1 MNYTFAFLLV
11 ISSVGFIYS
20 ESTKLQE
27 KTQTTSDS
35 HTITHTGLK
44 FLKNKNILITLPSES
59 GLRKDLYDING
70 NFLEAEYLSTKGK
83 LVESDT
89 GIAIEKRKY
98 NSLGFLEQIQTFD
111 KKKIIKDNSI
121 YTYDSKCLEIKKSQD
136 CRREISSFDRDKNPI
151 DDENGI
157 HTYKTEFDI
166 NCLAFEK
173 NKTSDCKKLEANLN
187 KKLKL
192 VEDKDG
198 NAKIIR
204 TFDSFGNLN
213 LYEIYDKADKIKHK
227 VIYAYDYKCIEL
239 TNKPQGC
246 IIFQEYS
253 NHIETKSSTNNTN
266 YGKKVIQYDLN
277 CIKEKKNSEYCI
289 GLEENYDLNGKL
301 QDIAHRFTFGCLD
314 YSLELGAYAK
324 KIASFNKKGNEV
336 LREFYNAKNQLIED
350 TSGGAKYVYAY
361 NQKCLD
367 DGHMPH
373 HCRTLSEIYDKNLKL
388 KYKAIYDENC
398 VKTGK
403 ANLEAPNYCTAWKET
418 YDSIKVNG
426 KDTIKIIKAN
436 FDSNGFKINLENYNI
451 NRKLSLK
458 TIYYFDKE
466 KLIKKENQDVKGN
479 LIEDADGIATYIY
492 QYENSK
498 FTTREETFG
507 KDGKLKPNSEGIA
520 RMVFGYNDNC
530 LRKNPN
536 RYECTSLTEFYD
548 ANENLIELKAN
559 IEDTHSY
566 ARLVREFDEQGNLI
580 MEAYYDKDNKLKKN
594 QKGVAKYKFYFDQTG
609 DMIGEDHF
617 GKKNSLKLKIH
628 YSYDPKCKTLS
639 SDFSCNTSITYL
651 NKKNF
656 LIDKEKIDGIPYAKE
671 ITSYNHECIKITSEP
686 DECLEKKEYIN
697 SKEETIYAEYF
708 QYTKPPSPNSEI
720 KLIKLNLTQEK
731 IPYSA
736 EFIK

>member
-1 MNYTFAFLLV
+1 MNYIFACLLA
-11 ISSVGFIYS
+11 IFSIAFIYS
-20 ESTKLQE
+20 ESTKIQE
-27 KTQTTSDS
+27 KKQTTPDSD
-35 HTITHTGLK
+35 TIIQLGLK
-44 FLKNKNILITLPSES
+44 FLSNKNILITLPSES
-59 GLRKDLYDING
+59 GLRKDLYDFNG
-70 NFLEAEYLSTKGK
+70 NLLEAEYLNTKGK
-83 LVESDT
+83 LVESEP

-98 NSLGFLEQIQTFD
+98 NALNFLEQIQTFD
-111 KKKIIKDNSI
+111 KKKKITNTSLFA
-121 YTYDSKCLEIKKSQD
+121 YDSKCLEMKKSQD
-136 CRREISSFDRDKNPI
+136 CLREISSFDSDKNPLE
-151 DDENGI
+151 DENGI
-157 HTYKTEFDI
+157 HKYKTEFDI
-166 NCLAFEK
+166 NCLGFEK
-173 NKTSDCKKLEANLN
+173 NKTSDCKKLEVNLN
-187 KKLKL
+187 KKIKL
-192 VEDKDG
+192 IEDKDG
-198 NAKIIR
+198 NAKIVR
-204 TFDSFGNLN
+204 TFDDFGNLN
-213 LYEIYDKADKIKHK
+213 LYEIYDQAGKIKHK

-253 NHIETKSSTNNTN
+253 NRIENKENTNNIN
-266 YGKKVIQYDLN
+266 YGKKIIQYDLN
-277 CIKEKKNSEYCI
+277 CIKEKKNSEHCI

-314 YSLELGAYAK
+314 YSVELGAYAK
-324 KIASFNKKGNEV
+324 KIASFDKRGNEI
-336 LREFYNAKNQLIED
+336 LREFYNAKNKLIED

-367 DGHMPH
+367 NGHMPH

-418 YDSIKVNG
+418 YDRVKGNE

-451 NRKLSLK
+451 KHKLSFK
-458 TIYYFDKE
+458 TVYHFDKE

-492 QYENSK
+492 QYGNSK
-498 FTTREETFG
+498 FTTHEESFG
-507 KDGKLKPNSEGIA
+507 KDGKLKSNSEGIA

-530 LRKNPN
+530 LRKNSN
-536 RYECTSLTEFYD
+536 RYECTSLAEFYD

-559 IEDTHSY
+559 VEDTHSY

-580 MEAYYDKDNKLKKN
+580 LEAYYDKNNKLKKN
-594 QKGVAKYKFYFDQTG
+594 QKGVAKYKFYYDQTG
-609 DMIGEDHF
+609 DLIGEDHF
-617 GKKNSLKLKIH
+617 SKKNSLKRKIQ
-628 YSYDPKCKTLS
+628 YSYDPKCKS
-639 SDFSCNTSITYL
+639 FSNDFSCNTSITYL
-651 NKKNF
+651 NKKKLPF
-656 LIDKEKIDGIPYAKE
+656 DKEKLDGISYAKE
-671 ITSYNHECIKITSEP
+671 ITSYNYECIKITSEP

-697 SKEETIYAEYF
+697 SKAEIIYAEYF
-708 QYTKPPSPNSEI
+708 QYTKPPSPDSEI